1 VDDANVYQLPSYWRY
16 DAMAAYQFNKN
27 FGLQLNL
34 NNLTDETIYEA
45 SHVGLFSYVAP
56 GRSAMLTATFR
67 YN

>member
-1 VDDANVYQLPSYWRY
+1 MDDANVYLLPSYWRY
-16 DAMAAYQFNKN
+16 DAMASYRFNRD

-45 SHVGLFSYVAP
+45 SHVGLFSYVAH

-67 YN
+67 YD